1 MKSDRF
7 KGYLFAII
15 GTVAFSNEYIFSKA
29 ALNQVHLAQFGVYWF
44 FISTIAMMLYMLFQK
59 KLQIVKKLTKGQWR
73 ILLLLGI
80 LEILTATSFYL
91 SIHII
96 PDPAVTSFLGNMYPL
111 MLAFGGIILL
121 KERFGLLE
129 AAGAVLAITGTFIIS
144 YTGET
149 SLDKMFISGTGIV
162 FINALFATAASL
174 IVKVHV
180 KHTDA
185 GILNLNRSV
194 WLLVFSLIMFFVF
207 RQSFLIPFEALKNI
221 FVGALLGPFLA
232 ILAIYSSFK
241 YMEASKS
248 SVVQSLKGIFVL
260 IGAWLLFGT
269 LPLPHQ
275 MVGGLIT
282 VAGVAIMSMAEAG
295 IFKWRRGPEVNKIP
309 R

>member
-1 MKSDRF
+1 MKSDKF
-7 KGYLFAII
+7 KGYFFAII

-29 ALNQVHLAQFGVYWF
+29 ALNQVHLAQFGLYWF
-44 FISTIAMMLYMLFQK
+44 LISTIAMLLYMLFQK
-59 KLQIVKKLTKGQWR
+59 KLQLVKNLTKRQWK
-73 ILLLLGI
+73 ILFLLGI

-144 YTGET
+144 YTGEA

-185 GILNLNRSV
+185 GIMNLNRSV
-194 WLLVFSLIMFFVF
+194 WLLVFSVIMFFVF
-207 RQSFLIPFEALKNI
+207 RQSVVIPFEALKNI
-221 FVGALLGPFLA
+221 IVGALLGPFLA

-260 IGAWLLFGT
+260 IGAWLLFDT

-275 MVGGLIT
+275 LLGGFIT
-282 VAGVAIMSMAEAG
+282 VAGVAFMSLAQTG
-295 IFKWRRGPEVNKIP
+295 IIKRFRQSALTDSP
-309 R
+309 

>member
-282 VAGVAIMSMAEAG
+282 VAGVAIMSMAQAG